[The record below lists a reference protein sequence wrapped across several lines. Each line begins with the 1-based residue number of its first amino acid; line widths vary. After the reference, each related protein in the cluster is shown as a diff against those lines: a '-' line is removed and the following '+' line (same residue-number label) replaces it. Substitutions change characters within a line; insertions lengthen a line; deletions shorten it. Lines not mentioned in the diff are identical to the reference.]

1 MTENSDEPANHTLLI
16 LRRMEAKID
25 MISNKQDE
33 LSLEQA
39 AITRKLDKLTVEV
52 LGVKG
57 RVRKVEEAVETIA
70 CVMSAEA

>member
-1 MTENSDEPANHTLLI
+1 
-16 LRRMEAKID
+16 MEAKID
-25 MISNKQDE
+25 TISNKQDE

-39 AITRKLDKLTVEV
+39 AITRKLDKLTVEL

-70 CVMSAEA
+70 RVMSAEA

>member
-1 MTENSDEPANHTLLI
+1 MTETSEEPANHTLLI
-16 LRRMEAKID
+16 LRRLESKID
-25 MISNKQDE
+25 SISSKQDE

-39 AITRKLDKLTVEV
+39 AIARKLDKLTIEV

-70 CVMSAEA
+70 RVMSAEA

>member
-1 MTENSDEPANHTLLI
+1 MTGNLDEPANHTLLI

-25 MISNKQDE
+25 TISNKQDE

-39 AITRKLDKLTVEV
+39 AITRKLDKLTVEL

-70 CVMSAEA
+70 RVMSAEA